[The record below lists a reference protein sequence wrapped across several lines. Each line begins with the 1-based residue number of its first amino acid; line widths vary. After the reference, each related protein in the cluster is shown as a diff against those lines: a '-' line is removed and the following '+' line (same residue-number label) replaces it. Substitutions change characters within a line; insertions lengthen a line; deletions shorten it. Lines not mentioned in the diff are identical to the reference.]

1 MPNIIE
7 EVNRAQFAVM
17 GGFGAFVARLGTSVG
32 MVIGFP

>member
-7 EVNRAQFAVM
+7 EVNRAQFAVIE
-17 GGFGAFVARLGTSVG
+17 GFDAFGTRFGISVG